1 MLKLGSKIFDFI
13 FSEENRKKIEGFT
26 IWTAT
31 IGFIFHLSLVILNNN
46 SIINMGNE
54 SLLLTNPI
62 SAIYTPFSIILY
74 YEIFLLI
81 FYLPR
86 SFTTSI
92 LKQFEIISLIII
104 RRIFYD
110 IPKLDLESNNWF
122 ENADNLQITYDLIC
136 ILILFFLIYLF
147 NYVKSNIDI
156 KKTKNIDKFIDSK
169 KIISVLLIPVM
180 IVLFIIGLYNW
191 YSIGISTNFASSFY
205 YVNEVF
211 YNTFFS
217 ILIIA
222 DVFILLLSFLYTE
235 RYSQIMRNTGF
246 IICTILIRL
255 SFSST
260 GLTNLL
266 LIISS
271 LYFLALSLIIC
282 FEKISINLNPSST
295 SKKDILYKF
304 ISVFKSLKTTILN
317 AFKDINL
324 KLSLLHNALFIE
336 SSPGPVKYAASLLNL
351 CREDTRLP
359 LSEITEKTKNII
371 KSTLKEL
378 NLI

>member
-1 MLKLGSKIFDFI
+1 MLKIGSKIFDEI
-13 FSEENRKKIEGFT
+13 FSEENRRKIESFT
-26 IWTAT
+26 IWSAT
-31 IGFIFHLSLVILNNN
+31 VGFIFHLSLVLLNNY
-46 SIINMGNE
+46 SIINIGNE

-62 SAIYTPFSIILY
+62 PAIYTPFSIILY

-81 FYLPR
+81 YYLPR

-110 IPKLDLESNNWF
+110 IPKLNLDSNDWF
-122 ENADNLQITYDLIC
+122 NNPDNLQITYDLIS

-147 NYVKSNIDI
+147 NFVKSKIENKKGIRNIER
-156 KKTKNIDKFIDSK
+156 FIDSK
-169 KIISVLLIPVM
+169 KIISVILIPVM
-180 IVLFIIGLYNW
+180 IVLFIIGLYNL
-191 YSIGISTNFASSFY
+191 YSIGMSSDFASSFY

-255 SFSST
+255 SFSSS

-271 LYFLALSLIIC
+271 VLFGLLILKIYSLMN
-282 FEKISINLNPSST
+282 KI
-295 SKKDILYKF
+295 
-304 ISVFKSLKTTILN
+304 
-317 AFKDINL
+317 
-324 KLSLLHNALFIE
+324 E
-336 SSPGPVKYAASLLNL
+336 
-351 CREDTRLP
+351 
-359 LSEITEKTKNII
+359 
-371 KSTLKEL
+371 
-378 NLI
+378 

>member
-1 MLKLGSKIFDFI
+1 MLKIGSKVFDGI
-13 FSEENRKKIEGFT
+13 FSEKNRKIIESFT
-26 IWTAT
+26 IWSAT
-31 IGFIFHLSLVILNNN
+31 IGFIFHLSLVLLNNY
-46 SIINMGNE
+46 SIINIGNE

-81 FYLPR
+81 YFLPR

-110 IPKLDLESNNWF
+110 IPKLDLDSGNWF
-122 ENADNLQITYDLIC
+122 NNPDNLQITYDLIC

-147 NYVKSNIDI
+147 NLVKSRIDN
-156 KKTKNIDKFIDSK
+156 KKGNKSITKFIDSK
-169 KIISVLLIPVM
+169 KIISIGLIPVM
-180 IVLFIIGLYNW
+180 LCLFIIGIYNW
-191 YSIGISTNFASSFY
+191 YSIGMDSNFASSFY

-266 LIISS
+266 LIVSS
-271 LYFLALSLIIC
+271 VLFGLLILKIYSLMN
-282 FEKISINLNPSST
+282 KI
-295 SKKDILYKF
+295 
-304 ISVFKSLKTTILN
+304 
-317 AFKDINL
+317 
-324 KLSLLHNALFIE
+324 E
-336 SSPGPVKYAASLLNL
+336 
-351 CREDTRLP
+351 
-359 LSEITEKTKNII
+359 
-371 KSTLKEL
+371 
-378 NLI
+378 

>member
-1 MLKLGSKIFDFI
+1 MLKIGSKIFDGI
-13 FSEENRKKIEGFT
+13 FSEVNRKKIESFT
-26 IWTAT
+26 IWSAT
-31 IGFIFHLSLVILNNN
+31 VGFIFHLSLVLLNNY
-46 SIINMGNE
+46 SIINIGNE

-110 IPKLDLESNNWF
+110 IPKLNLDSNDWF
-122 ENADNLQITYDLIC
+122 QNPDNLQITYDLIS

-147 NYVKSNIDI
+147 NFVKSKIENRKGI
-156 KKTKNIDKFIDSK
+156 KNIDRFIDSK
-169 KIISVLLIPVM
+169 KIISVILIPVM
-180 IVLFIIGLYNW
+180 IILFIIGLYNLF
-191 YSIGISTNFASSFY
+191 SIGQSSDFASSFY

-255 SFSST
+255 SFSSS

-271 LYFLALSLIIC
+271 VLFGLLILKIYSLMN
-282 FEKISINLNPSST
+282 KI
-295 SKKDILYKF
+295 
-304 ISVFKSLKTTILN
+304 
-317 AFKDINL
+317 
-324 KLSLLHNALFIE
+324 E
-336 SSPGPVKYAASLLNL
+336 
-351 CREDTRLP
+351 
-359 LSEITEKTKNII
+359 
-371 KSTLKEL
+371 
-378 NLI
+378 

>member
-1 MLKLGSKIFDFI
+1 MLKIGSKIFDGI
-13 FSEENRKKIEGFT
+13 FSEVNRKKIESFT
-26 IWTAT
+26 IWSAT
-31 IGFIFHLSLVILNNN
+31 VGFIFHLSLVLLNNY
-46 SIINMGNE
+46 SIINIGNE

-110 IPKLDLESNNWF
+110 IPKLNLDSNDWF
-122 ENADNLQITYDLIC
+122 QNPDNLQITYDLIS

-147 NYVKSNIDI
+147 NFVKSKIENKKGIKNIDI
-156 KKTKNIDKFIDSK
+156 FIDSK
-169 KIISVLLIPVM
+169 KIISVILIPVM
-180 IVLFIIGLYNW
+180 IILFIIGLYNL
-191 YSIGISTNFASSFY
+191 YSIGMSSNFASSFY

-255 SFSST
+255 SFSSS

-271 LYFLALSLIIC
+271 VLFGLLILKIYSLMN
-282 FEKISINLNPSST
+282 KI
-295 SKKDILYKF
+295 
-304 ISVFKSLKTTILN
+304 
-317 AFKDINL
+317 
-324 KLSLLHNALFIE
+324 E
-336 SSPGPVKYAASLLNL
+336 
-351 CREDTRLP
+351 
-359 LSEITEKTKNII
+359 
-371 KSTLKEL
+371 
-378 NLI
+378 

>member
-1 MLKLGSKIFDFI
+1 MLKIGSKIFDGI
-13 FSEENRKKIEGFT
+13 FSEGNRKIIESFT

-31 IGFIFHLSLVILNNN
+31 IGFIFHLSLVLLNNY
-46 SIINMGNE
+46 SIINIGNE

-81 FYLPR
+81 YFLPR

-110 IPKLDLESNNWF
+110 IPKLDLDSGNWF
-122 ENADNLQITYDLIC
+122 NNPDNLQITYDLIC
-136 ILILFFLIYLF
+136 ILLLFFLIYLF
-147 NYVKSNIDI
+147 NLVKSRIQNKKGNKSIDQ
-156 KKTKNIDKFIDSK
+156 FIDSK
-169 KIISVLLIPVM
+169 KIISIALIPVM
-180 IVLFIIGLYNW
+180 LCLFIIGIYNW
-191 YSIGISTNFASSFY
+191 YSIGMESNFASSFY
-205 YVNEVF
+205 YVNEIF

-266 LIISS
+266 LIVSS
-271 LYFLALSLIIC
+271 VLFGLLILKIYSLMN
-282 FEKISINLNPSST
+282 KI
-295 SKKDILYKF
+295 
-304 ISVFKSLKTTILN
+304 
-317 AFKDINL
+317 
-324 KLSLLHNALFIE
+324 E
-336 SSPGPVKYAASLLNL
+336 
-351 CREDTRLP
+351 
-359 LSEITEKTKNII
+359 
-371 KSTLKEL
+371 
-378 NLI
+378 

>member
-1 MLKLGSKIFDFI
+1 MLKIGSKIFDGI
-13 FSEENRKKIEGFT
+13 FSENNRKKIESFT
-26 IWTAT
+26 IWSAS
-31 IGFIFHLSLVILNNN
+31 IGFIFHLSLVLLNNN
-46 SIINMGNE
+46 SIINIGNE

-92 LKQFEIISLIII
+92 LKQFEIISLIVI

-156 KKTKNIDKFIDSK
+156 KKAKNIEKFIDSK

-271 LYFLALSLIIC
+271 VLFGLLILKIYSLMN
-282 FEKISINLNPSST
+282 KI
-295 SKKDILYKF
+295 
-304 ISVFKSLKTTILN
+304 
-317 AFKDINL
+317 
-324 KLSLLHNALFIE
+324 E
-336 SSPGPVKYAASLLNL
+336 
-351 CREDTRLP
+351 
-359 LSEITEKTKNII
+359 
-371 KSTLKEL
+371 
-378 NLI
+378 

>member
-1 MLKLGSKIFDFI
+1 MIKTGSKIFDGI
-13 FSEENRKKIEGFT
+13 FSENNRKKIESFT
-26 IWTAT
+26 IWSAS
-31 IGFIFHLSLVILNNN
+31 IGFIFHLSLVLLNNN
-46 SIINMGNE
+46 SIINIGNE

-92 LKQFEIISLIII
+92 LKQFEIISLIVI

-147 NYVKSNIDI
+147 NYVKTNIVV
-156 KKTKNIDKFIDSK
+156 KKGKNIDKFIDSK
-169 KIISVLLIPVM
+169 KIISVILIPVM

-271 LYFLALSLIIC
+271 VLFGLLILKIYSLMN
-282 FEKISINLNPSST
+282 KI
-295 SKKDILYKF
+295 
-304 ISVFKSLKTTILN
+304 
-317 AFKDINL
+317 
-324 KLSLLHNALFIE
+324 E
-336 SSPGPVKYAASLLNL
+336 
-351 CREDTRLP
+351 
-359 LSEITEKTKNII
+359 
-371 KSTLKEL
+371 
-378 NLI
+378 

>member
-1 MLKLGSKIFDFI
+1 MLKIGSKFFDRI
-13 FSEENRKKIEGFT
+13 FSDDNRRKIESFT
-26 IWTAT
+26 IWSAT
-31 IGFIFHLSLVILNNN
+31 IGFIFHLSLVLLNNN
-46 SIINMGNE
+46 SIINIGNE

-92 LKQFEIISLIII
+92 LKQFEIISLIVI

-110 IPKLDLESNNWF
+110 IPKLDLESTKWF

-147 NYVKSNIDI
+147 NYVKTNINV
-156 KKTKNIDKFIDSK
+156 KKGIKNINKFIDSK
-169 KIISVLLIPVM
+169 KIISIALIPIM
-180 IVLFIIGLYNW
+180 IVLFAIGLYNW
-191 YSIGISTNFASSFY
+191 YSIGLDTNFASSFY

-271 LYFLALSLIIC
+271 VLFGLLILKIYSLMN
-282 FEKISINLNPSST
+282 KI
-295 SKKDILYKF
+295 
-304 ISVFKSLKTTILN
+304 
-317 AFKDINL
+317 
-324 KLSLLHNALFIE
+324 E
-336 SSPGPVKYAASLLNL
+336 
-351 CREDTRLP
+351 
-359 LSEITEKTKNII
+359 
-371 KSTLKEL
+371 
-378 NLI
+378 

>member
-1 MLKLGSKIFDFI
+1 MIMLKFGSKIFDSI
-13 FSEENRKKIEGFT
+13 FSDLNRNKIESFT
-26 IWTAT
+26 IWSAS
-31 IGFIFHLSLVILNNN
+31 IGFIIHLSLVLLNNY
-46 SIINMGNE
+46 SIIDIGNE

-81 FYLPR
+81 YYLPR

-92 LKQFEIISLIII
+92 LKQFEIISLIVI

-110 IPKLDLESNNWF
+110 IPKLDLESSNWLQ
-122 ENADNLQITYDLIC
+122 NPDNLQITYDLIC

-147 NYVKSNIDI
+147 NLVKSRIEN
-156 KKTKNIDKFIDSK
+156 KKGKKNINKFIDSK
-169 KIISVLLIPVM
+169 KIISVSLIPVM
-180 IVLFIIGLYNW
+180 IFLFALGIYNW
-191 YSIGISTNFASSFY
+191 YSIGMSSNFASSFY

-246 IICTILIRL
+246 IICTVLIRL

-271 LYFLALSLIIC
+271 VLFGLLILKIYSLMN
-282 FEKISINLNPSST
+282 KI
-295 SKKDILYKF
+295 
-304 ISVFKSLKTTILN
+304 
-317 AFKDINL
+317 
-324 KLSLLHNALFIE
+324 E
-336 SSPGPVKYAASLLNL
+336 
-351 CREDTRLP
+351 
-359 LSEITEKTKNII
+359 
-371 KSTLKEL
+371 
-378 NLI
+378 

>member
-1 MLKLGSKIFDFI
+1 MLKIGSKVFDGI
-13 FSEENRKKIEGFT
+13 FSEKNRKIIESFT
-26 IWTAT
+26 IWSAT
-31 IGFIFHLSLVILNNN
+31 IGFIFHLSLVLLNNY
-46 SIINMGNE
+46 SIINIGNE

-81 FYLPR
+81 YFLPR

-110 IPKLDLESNNWF
+110 IPKLDLDSGNWF
-122 ENADNLQITYDLIC
+122 NNPDNLQITYDLIS

-147 NYVKSNIDI
+147 NLVKSRIEN
-156 KKTKNIDKFIDSK
+156 KKSNKSITKFIDSK
-169 KIISVLLIPVM
+169 KIISIALIPVM
-180 IVLFIIGLYNW
+180 LSLFIIGIYNW
-191 YSIGISTNFASSFY
+191 YSIGMDSNFASSFY

-266 LIISS
+266 LIVSS
-271 LYFLALSLIIC
+271 VLFGLLILKIYSLMN
-282 FEKISINLNPSST
+282 KI
-295 SKKDILYKF
+295 
-304 ISVFKSLKTTILN
+304 
-317 AFKDINL
+317 
-324 KLSLLHNALFIE
+324 E
-336 SSPGPVKYAASLLNL
+336 
-351 CREDTRLP
+351 
-359 LSEITEKTKNII
+359 
-371 KSTLKEL
+371 
-378 NLI
+378 

>member
-1 MLKLGSKIFDFI
+1 MLKIGSKTFDTI
-13 FSEENRKKIEGFT
+13 FSELNRKKIESIT

-31 IGFIFHLSLVILNNN
+31 IGFVFHLSLVLLNNY
-46 SIINMGNE
+46 SIINIGNE

-81 FYLPR
+81 YYLPR

-92 LKQFEIISLIII
+92 LKQFEIISLIVI

-110 IPKLDLESNNWF
+110 IPKLDLESNNWL
-122 ENADNLQITYDLIC
+122 ENPDNIQITYDLIC
-136 ILILFFLIYLF
+136 ILTLFFLIYLF
-147 NYVKSNIDI
+147 NLVKSRIQY
-156 KKTKNIDKFIDSK
+156 KKTEKNINKFIDSK
-169 KIISVLLIPVM
+169 KIISIALIPVM
-180 IVLFIIGLYNW
+180 VVLFIIGIYNW
-191 YSIGISTNFASSFY
+191 YSVGMSSNFASSFY

-271 LYFLALSLIIC
+271 VLFGLLILKIYSLMH
-282 FEKISINLNPSST
+282 KI
-295 SKKDILYKF
+295 
-304 ISVFKSLKTTILN
+304 
-317 AFKDINL
+317 
-324 KLSLLHNALFIE
+324 E
-336 SSPGPVKYAASLLNL
+336 
-351 CREDTRLP
+351 
-359 LSEITEKTKNII
+359 
-371 KSTLKEL
+371 
-378 NLI
+378 

>member
-1 MLKLGSKIFDFI
+1 MLKLGSKFFDVV
-13 FSEENRKKIEGFT
+13 FSEVNRKKIESFT
-26 IWTAT
+26 IWSAT
-31 IGFIFHLSLVILNNN
+31 VGFIFHLSLVLLNNY
-46 SIINMGNE
+46 SIINIGNE

-110 IPKLDLESNNWF
+110 IPKLNLDSNDWF
-122 ENADNLQITYDLIC
+122 ENPDNLQITYDLIS

-147 NYVKSNIDI
+147 NFVKSRI
-156 KKTKNIDKFIDSK
+156 KNKKGIKNIDRFIDSK
-169 KIISVLLIPVM
+169 KIISIILIPVM
-180 IVLFIIGLYNW
+180 IVIFIIGLYNL
-191 YSIGISTNFASSFY
+191 YSIGMSSDFASSFY

-255 SFSST
+255 SFSSS

-271 LYFLALSLIIC
+271 VLFGLLILKIYSLMN
-282 FEKISINLNPSST
+282 KI
-295 SKKDILYKF
+295 
-304 ISVFKSLKTTILN
+304 
-317 AFKDINL
+317 
-324 KLSLLHNALFIE
+324 E
-336 SSPGPVKYAASLLNL
+336 
-351 CREDTRLP
+351 
-359 LSEITEKTKNII
+359 
-371 KSTLKEL
+371 
-378 NLI
+378 

>member
-1 MLKLGSKIFDFI
+1 MLKLGSKFFDVV
-13 FSEENRKKIEGFT
+13 FSEVNRKKIESFT
-26 IWTAT
+26 IWSAT
-31 IGFIFHLSLVILNNN
+31 VGFIFHLSLVLLNNYSN
-46 SIINMGNE
+46 INIGNE

-110 IPKLDLESNNWF
+110 IPKLNLDSNDWF
-122 ENADNLQITYDLIC
+122 ENPDNLQITYDLIS

-147 NYVKSNIDI
+147 NFVKSRI
-156 KKTKNIDKFIDSK
+156 KNKKGIKNIDRFIDSK
-169 KIISVLLIPVM
+169 KIISIILIPVM
-180 IVLFIIGLYNW
+180 IVLFIIGLYNL
-191 YSIGISTNFASSFY
+191 YSIGMSSDFASSFY

-255 SFSST
+255 SFSSS

-271 LYFLALSLIIC
+271 VLFGLLILKIYSLMN
-282 FEKISINLNPSST
+282 KI
-295 SKKDILYKF
+295 
-304 ISVFKSLKTTILN
+304 
-317 AFKDINL
+317 
-324 KLSLLHNALFIE
+324 E
-336 SSPGPVKYAASLLNL
+336 
-351 CREDTRLP
+351 
-359 LSEITEKTKNII
+359 
-371 KSTLKEL
+371 
-378 NLI
+378 

>member
-1 MLKLGSKIFDFI
+1 MIKIGSKIFDGI

-26 IWTAT
+26 IWSAT
-31 IGFIFHLSLVILNNN
+31 IGFIFHLSLVLLNNY
-46 SIINMGNE
+46 SIINIGDE
-54 SLLLTNPI
+54 SLFLTNPI

-81 FYLPR
+81 FFLPR

-110 IPKLDLESNNWF
+110 IPKLDLESSDWF
-122 ENADNLQITYDLIC
+122 SNPDNLQIIYDLIC
-136 ILILFFLIYLF
+136 ILTLFFLIYLF
-147 NYVKSNIDI
+147 NYVKSSIIN
-156 KKTKNIDKFIDSK
+156 KKAIKNIDKFIDSK
-169 KIISVLLIPVM
+169 KIISVILIPVM
-180 IVLFIIGLYNW
+180 LVLFAIGIFDWYTIGLT
-191 YSIGISTNFASSFY
+191 SNFAISFY

-266 LIISS
+266 LIVSS
-271 LYFLALSLIIC
+271 VLFGLLILKIYSLMN
-282 FEKISINLNPSST
+282 K
-295 SKKDILYKF
+295 
-304 ISVFKSLKTTILN
+304 
-317 AFKDINL
+317 
-324 KLSLLHNALFIE
+324 IE
-336 SSPGPVKYAASLLNL
+336 S
-351 CREDTRLP
+351 
-359 LSEITEKTKNII
+359 
-371 KSTLKEL
+371 
-378 NLI
+378 

>member
-1 MLKLGSKIFDFI
+1 MLKLGSKFFDVV
-13 FSEENRKKIEGFT
+13 FSEVNRKKIESFT
-26 IWTAT
+26 IWSAT
-31 IGFIFHLSLVILNNN
+31 VGFIFHLSLVLLNNY
-46 SIINMGNE
+46 SIINIGNE

-110 IPKLDLESNNWF
+110 IPKLNLDSNDWF
-122 ENADNLQITYDLIC
+122 ENPDNLQITYDLIS

-147 NYVKSNIDI
+147 NFVKSRI
-156 KKTKNIDKFIDSK
+156 KNKKGIKNIDRFIDSK
-169 KIISVLLIPVM
+169 KIISIILIPVM
-180 IVLFIIGLYNW
+180 IVLFIIGLYNL
-191 YSIGISTNFASSFY
+191 YSIGMSSDFASSFY

-255 SFSST
+255 SFSSS

-271 LYFLALSLIIC
+271 VLFGLLILKIYSLMN
-282 FEKISINLNPSST
+282 KI
-295 SKKDILYKF
+295 
-304 ISVFKSLKTTILN
+304 
-317 AFKDINL
+317 
-324 KLSLLHNALFIE
+324 E
-336 SSPGPVKYAASLLNL
+336 
-351 CREDTRLP
+351 
-359 LSEITEKTKNII
+359 
-371 KSTLKEL
+371 
-378 NLI
+378 

>member
-1 MLKLGSKIFDFI
+1 MLKIGSKIFDGI
-13 FSEENRKKIEGFT
+13 FSEANRKKIETFT
-26 IWTAT
+26 IWSAT
-31 IGFIFHLSLVILNNN
+31 IGFILHLSLVLLNNY
-46 SIINMGNE
+46 SIIEIGNE

-81 FYLPR
+81 HFLPR

-104 RRIFYD
+104 RRVFYD
-110 IPKLDLESNNWF
+110 IPKLDLESNDWF
-122 ENADNLQITYDLIC
+122 NNVDNLQITYDLIC

-147 NYVKSNIDI
+147 NYVKSNIEN
-156 KKTKNIDKFIDSK
+156 KKGVKNISRFIDSK
-169 KIISVLLIPVM
+169 KIISVSLIPVM
-180 IVLFIIGLYNW
+180 LVLFF
-191 YSIGISTNFASSFY
+191 IGIYTWYTVGISSNFVSSFY

-211 YNTFFS
+211 YTTFFS

-266 LIISS
+266 LIVSS
-271 LYFLALSLIIC
+271 MIFGLLILKIYSLMN
-282 FEKISINLNPSST
+282 KI
-295 SKKDILYKF
+295 
-304 ISVFKSLKTTILN
+304 
-317 AFKDINL
+317 
-324 KLSLLHNALFIE
+324 E
-336 SSPGPVKYAASLLNL
+336 
-351 CREDTRLP
+351 
-359 LSEITEKTKNII
+359 
-371 KSTLKEL
+371 
-378 NLI
+378 

>member
-1 MLKLGSKIFDFI
+1 MLKLGSKFFDKV
-13 FSEENRKKIEGFT
+13 FSEVNRKKIESFT
-26 IWTAT
+26 IWSAT
-31 IGFIFHLSLVILNNN
+31 VGFIFHLSLVLLNNY
-46 SIINMGNE
+46 SIINIGNE

-110 IPKLDLESNNWF
+110 IPKLNLDSNDWF
-122 ENADNLQITYDLIC
+122 ENPDNLQITYDLIS

-147 NYVKSNIDI
+147 NFVKSRI
-156 KKTKNIDKFIDSK
+156 KNKKGIKNIDRFIDSK
-169 KIISVLLIPVM
+169 KIISIILIPVM
-180 IVLFIIGLYNW
+180 IVLFIIGLYNL
-191 YSIGISTNFASSFY
+191 YSIGMSSDFASSFY

-255 SFSST
+255 SFSSS

-271 LYFLALSLIIC
+271 VLFGLLILKIYSLMN
-282 FEKISINLNPSST
+282 KI
-295 SKKDILYKF
+295 
-304 ISVFKSLKTTILN
+304 
-317 AFKDINL
+317 
-324 KLSLLHNALFIE
+324 E
-336 SSPGPVKYAASLLNL
+336 
-351 CREDTRLP
+351 
-359 LSEITEKTKNII
+359 
-371 KSTLKEL
+371 
-378 NLI
+378 

>member
-1 MLKLGSKIFDFI
+1 MLKIGSKAFDTI
-13 FSEENRKKIEGFT
+13 FSELNRKKIESIT

-31 IGFIFHLSLVILNNN
+31 IGFVFHLSLVLLNNY
-46 SIINMGNE
+46 SIINIGNE

-81 FYLPR
+81 YYLPR

-92 LKQFEIISLIII
+92 LKQFEIISLIVI

-110 IPKLDLESNNWF
+110 IPKLDLESNNWL
-122 ENADNLQITYDLIC
+122 ENPDNIQITYDLIC
-136 ILILFFLIYLF
+136 ILTLFFLIYLF
-147 NYVKSNIDI
+147 NLVKSRIQY
-156 KKTKNIDKFIDSK
+156 KKTEKNINKFIDSK
-169 KIISVLLIPVM
+169 KIISIALIPIM
-180 IVLFIIGLYNW
+180 IVLFIIGIYNW
-191 YSIGISTNFASSFY
+191 YSVGMSSNFASSFY

-271 LYFLALSLIIC
+271 VLFGLLILKIYSLMH
-282 FEKISINLNPSST
+282 KI
-295 SKKDILYKF
+295 
-304 ISVFKSLKTTILN
+304 
-317 AFKDINL
+317 
-324 KLSLLHNALFIE
+324 E
-336 SSPGPVKYAASLLNL
+336 
-351 CREDTRLP
+351 
-359 LSEITEKTKNII
+359 
-371 KSTLKEL
+371 
-378 NLI
+378 

>member
-1 MLKLGSKIFDFI
+1 MLNFGSNIFDRI
-13 FSEENRKKIEGFT
+13 FSEDNRKKIESFT
-26 IWTAT
+26 IWSAT
-31 IGFIFHLSLVILNNN
+31 IGFIIHLSLVLLNNY
-46 SIINMGNE
+46 SIIDIGNE

-92 LKQFEIISLIII
+92 LKQFEIISLIVI

-110 IPKLDLESNNWF
+110 IPKLDLETNNWF
-122 ENADNLQITYDLIC
+122 ENADNMQITYDLIC

-147 NYVKSNIDI
+147 NYVKSNINN
-156 KKTKNIDKFIDSK
+156 KKGVKNIDKFIDSK
-169 KIISVLLIPVM
+169 KIISIVLIPVM
-180 IVLFIIGLYNW
+180 IVLFCLGIYNW
-191 YSIGISTNFASSFY
+191 YSIGMNSNFASSFY

-271 LYFLALSLIIC
+271 VLFGLLIL
-282 FEKISINLNPSST
+282 KIYSQMN
-295 SKKDILYKF
+295 K
-304 ISVFKSLKTTILN
+304 
-317 AFKDINL
+317 
-324 KLSLLHNALFIE
+324 IE
-336 SSPGPVKYAASLLNL
+336 N
-351 CREDTRLP
+351 
-359 LSEITEKTKNII
+359 
-371 KSTLKEL
+371 
-378 NLI
+378 

>member
-1 MLKLGSKIFDFI
+1 MIKTGSRIFDGI
-13 FSEENRKKIEGFT
+13 FSENNRKKIESFT
-26 IWTAT
+26 IWSAS
-31 IGFIFHLSLVILNNN
+31 IGFIFHLSLVLLNNN
-46 SIINMGNE
+46 SIINIGNE

-92 LKQFEIISLIII
+92 LKQFEIISLIVI

-110 IPKLDLESNNWF
+110 IPKLDLGSNNWF

-180 IVLFIIGLYNW
+180 ILLFIIGLYNW
-191 YSIGISTNFASSFY
+191 YSIGTSTNFASSFY

-271 LYFLALSLIIC
+271 VLFGLLILKIYSLMN
-282 FEKISINLNPSST
+282 KI
-295 SKKDILYKF
+295 
-304 ISVFKSLKTTILN
+304 
-317 AFKDINL
+317 
-324 KLSLLHNALFIE
+324 E
-336 SSPGPVKYAASLLNL
+336 
-351 CREDTRLP
+351 
-359 LSEITEKTKNII
+359 
-371 KSTLKEL
+371 
-378 NLI
+378 

>member
-1 MLKLGSKIFDFI
+1 MLKIGSKIFDGI
-13 FSEENRKKIEGFT
+13 FSENNRKKIESFT
-26 IWTAT
+26 IWSAS
-31 IGFIFHLSLVILNNN
+31 IGFIFHLSLVLLNNN
-46 SIINMGNE
+46 SIINIGNE

-92 LKQFEIISLIII
+92 LKQFEIISLIVI

-110 IPKLDLESNNWF
+110 IPKLDLGSNNWF

-147 NYVKSNIDI
+147 NYVKSNINI
-156 KKTKNIDKFIDSK
+156 KRTKNIDKFIDSK

-271 LYFLALSLIIC
+271 VLFGLLILKIYSLMN
-282 FEKISINLNPSST
+282 KI
-295 SKKDILYKF
+295 
-304 ISVFKSLKTTILN
+304 
-317 AFKDINL
+317 
-324 KLSLLHNALFIE
+324 E
-336 SSPGPVKYAASLLNL
+336 
-351 CREDTRLP
+351 
-359 LSEITEKTKNII
+359 
-371 KSTLKEL
+371 
-378 NLI
+378 

>member
-1 MLKLGSKIFDFI
+1 MIKTGSRIFDGI
-13 FSEENRKKIEGFT
+13 FSENNRKKIESFT
-26 IWTAT
+26 IWSAS
-31 IGFIFHLSLVILNNN
+31 IGFIFHLSLVLLNNN
-46 SIINMGNE
+46 SIIDIGNE

-92 LKQFEIISLIII
+92 LKQFEIISLIVI

-147 NYVKSNIDI
+147 NYVKTNIVV
-156 KKTKNIDKFIDSK
+156 KKGKNIDKFVDSK

-180 IVLFIIGLYNW
+180 IVLFIIGLFNW
-191 YSIGISTNFASSFY
+191 YSIGTSTNFASSFY

-271 LYFLALSLIIC
+271 VLFGLLILKIYSLMN
-282 FEKISINLNPSST
+282 KI
-295 SKKDILYKF
+295 
-304 ISVFKSLKTTILN
+304 
-317 AFKDINL
+317 
-324 KLSLLHNALFIE
+324 E
-336 SSPGPVKYAASLLNL
+336 
-351 CREDTRLP
+351 
-359 LSEITEKTKNII
+359 
-371 KSTLKEL
+371 
-378 NLI
+378 

>member
-1 MLKLGSKIFDFI
+1 MLKFGSKIFDRI
-13 FSEENRKKIEGFT
+13 FSEDNRKKIESFT
-26 IWTAT
+26 IWSAT
-31 IGFIFHLSLVILNNN
+31 LGFIFHLSLVLLNNY
-46 SIINMGNE
+46 SIIDIGNE

-92 LKQFEIISLIII
+92 LKQFEIISLIVI

-110 IPKLDLESNNWF
+110 IPKLDLKSSKWF

-147 NYVKSNIDI
+147 NYVKSNIDY
-156 KKTKNIDKFIDSK
+156 KKGIKNIDKFIDSK
-169 KIISVLLIPVM
+169 KIISIVLIPVM
-180 IVLFIIGLYNW
+180 IVLFTIGIFNW
-191 YSIGISTNFASSFY
+191 YSLGLETNFASSFY

-255 SFSST
+255 SFSSS

-271 LYFLALSLIIC
+271 VLFGLLILKIYSLMN
-282 FEKISINLNPSST
+282 KI
-295 SKKDILYKF
+295 
-304 ISVFKSLKTTILN
+304 
-317 AFKDINL
+317 
-324 KLSLLHNALFIE
+324 E
-336 SSPGPVKYAASLLNL
+336 
-351 CREDTRLP
+351 
-359 LSEITEKTKNII
+359 
-371 KSTLKEL
+371 
-378 NLI
+378 

>member
-1 MLKLGSKIFDFI
+1 MLKIGSKIFDGI
-13 FSEENRKKIEGFT
+13 FSEVNRKKIESFT
-26 IWTAT
+26 IWSAT
-31 IGFIFHLSLVILNNN
+31 VGFIFHLSLVLLNNY
-46 SIINMGNE
+46 SIINIGNE

-81 FYLPR
+81 YYLPR

-110 IPKLDLESNNWF
+110 IPKLNLDSNDWF
-122 ENADNLQITYDLIC
+122 NNPDNLQITYDLIS

-147 NYVKSNIDI
+147 NFVKSKIENKKWIRNIER
-156 KKTKNIDKFIDSK
+156 FIDSK
-169 KIISVLLIPVM
+169 KIISVILIPVM
-180 IVLFIIGLYNW
+180 IVLFIIGLYNL
-191 YSIGISTNFASSFY
+191 YSIGMSSDFASSFY

-255 SFSST
+255 SFSSS

-271 LYFLALSLIIC
+271 VLFGLLILKIYSLMN
-282 FEKISINLNPSST
+282 KI
-295 SKKDILYKF
+295 
-304 ISVFKSLKTTILN
+304 
-317 AFKDINL
+317 
-324 KLSLLHNALFIE
+324 E
-336 SSPGPVKYAASLLNL
+336 
-351 CREDTRLP
+351 
-359 LSEITEKTKNII
+359 
-371 KSTLKEL
+371 
-378 NLI
+378 

>member
-1 MLKLGSKIFDFI
+1 MLKIGSKVFDGI
-13 FSEENRKKIEGFT
+13 FSEKNRKIIESFT
-26 IWTAT
+26 IWSAT
-31 IGFIFHLSLVILNNN
+31 IGFIFHLSLVLLNNY
-46 SIINMGNE
+46 SIINIGNE

-81 FYLPR
+81 YFLPR

-110 IPKLDLESNNWF
+110 IPKLDLDSGNWF
-122 ENADNLQITYDLIC
+122 NNPDNLQITYDLIC

-147 NYVKSNIDI
+147 NLVKSRIEN
-156 KKTKNIDKFIDSK
+156 KKGSKSITKFIDSK
-169 KIISVLLIPVM
+169 KIISIALIPVM
-180 IVLFIIGLYNW
+180 LCLFIIGIYNW
-191 YSIGISTNFASSFY
+191 YSIGMDSNFASSFY

-266 LIISS
+266 LIVSS
-271 LYFLALSLIIC
+271 VLFGLLILKIYSLMN
-282 FEKISINLNPSST
+282 KI
-295 SKKDILYKF
+295 
-304 ISVFKSLKTTILN
+304 
-317 AFKDINL
+317 
-324 KLSLLHNALFIE
+324 E
-336 SSPGPVKYAASLLNL
+336 
-351 CREDTRLP
+351 
-359 LSEITEKTKNII
+359 
-371 KSTLKEL
+371 
-378 NLI
+378 

>member
-1 MLKLGSKIFDFI
+1 MIMLKFGSKIFDSI
-13 FSEENRKKIEGFT
+13 FSDLNRNKIESFT
-26 IWTAT
+26 IWSAS
-31 IGFIFHLSLVILNNN
+31 IGFIIHLSLVLLNNY
-46 SIINMGNE
+46 SIINIGNE

-81 FYLPR
+81 YYLPR

-92 LKQFEIISLIII
+92 LKQFEIISLIVI

-110 IPKLDLESNNWF
+110 IPKLDLESSNWLQ
-122 ENADNLQITYDLIC
+122 NPDNLQITYDLIC

-147 NYVKSNIDI
+147 NLVKSRIEN
-156 KKTKNIDKFIDSK
+156 KKGKKNVNKFIDSK
-169 KIISVLLIPVM
+169 KIISVSLIPVM
-180 IVLFIIGLYNW
+180 IFLFALGIYNW
-191 YSIGISTNFASSFY
+191 YSIGMSSNFASSFY

-246 IICTILIRL
+246 IICTVLIRL
-255 SFSST
+255 SFSSS

-271 LYFLALSLIIC
+271 VLFGLLILKIYSLMN
-282 FEKISINLNPSST
+282 KI
-295 SKKDILYKF
+295 
-304 ISVFKSLKTTILN
+304 
-317 AFKDINL
+317 
-324 KLSLLHNALFIE
+324 E
-336 SSPGPVKYAASLLNL
+336 
-351 CREDTRLP
+351 
-359 LSEITEKTKNII
+359 
-371 KSTLKEL
+371 
-378 NLI
+378 

>member
-1 MLKLGSKIFDFI
+1 MIKIGSKIFDGI

-26 IWTAT
+26 IWSAT
-31 IGFIFHLSLVILNNN
+31 IGFIFHLSLVLLNNY
-46 SIINMGNE
+46 SIINIGDE
-54 SLLLTNPI
+54 SLFLTNPI

-81 FYLPR
+81 FFLPR

-110 IPKLDLESNNWF
+110 IPKLDLESSDWF
-122 ENADNLQITYDLIC
+122 SNPDNLQIIYDLIC
-136 ILILFFLIYLF
+136 ILTLFFLIYLF
-147 NYVKSNIDI
+147 NYVKSSIIN
-156 KKTKNIDKFIDSK
+156 KKAIKNIDKFIDSK
-169 KIISVLLIPVM
+169 KIISVILIPVM
-180 IVLFIIGLYNW
+180 LVLFAIGIFDWYTIGLN
-191 YSIGISTNFASSFY
+191 SNFAISFY

-266 LIISS
+266 LIVSS
-271 LYFLALSLIIC
+271 VLFGLLILKIYSLMN
-282 FEKISINLNPSST
+282 K
-295 SKKDILYKF
+295 
-304 ISVFKSLKTTILN
+304 
-317 AFKDINL
+317 
-324 KLSLLHNALFIE
+324 IE
-336 SSPGPVKYAASLLNL
+336 S
-351 CREDTRLP
+351 
-359 LSEITEKTKNII
+359 
-371 KSTLKEL
+371 
-378 NLI
+378 

>member
-1 MLKLGSKIFDFI
+1 MLNFGSNIFDRI
-13 FSEENRKKIEGFT
+13 FSEDNRKKIESFT
-26 IWTAT
+26 IWSAT
-31 IGFIFHLSLVILNNN
+31 IGFIIHLSLVLLNNY
-46 SIINMGNE
+46 SIIDIGNE

-92 LKQFEIISLIII
+92 LKQFEIISLIVI

-110 IPKLDLESNNWF
+110 IPKLDLETNNWF
-122 ENADNLQITYDLIC
+122 ENADNMQITYDLIC

-147 NYVKSNIDI
+147 NYVKSNIDN
-156 KKTKNIDKFIDSK
+156 KKGVKNIDKFIDSK
-169 KIISVLLIPVM
+169 KIISVVLIPVM
-180 IVLFIIGLYNW
+180 IVLFCLGIYNW
-191 YSIGISTNFASSFY
+191 YFIGMDSNFASSFY

-271 LYFLALSLIIC
+271 VLFGLLIL
-282 FEKISINLNPSST
+282 KIYSQMN
-295 SKKDILYKF
+295 K
-304 ISVFKSLKTTILN
+304 
-317 AFKDINL
+317 
-324 KLSLLHNALFIE
+324 IE
-336 SSPGPVKYAASLLNL
+336 N
-351 CREDTRLP
+351 
-359 LSEITEKTKNII
+359 
-371 KSTLKEL
+371 
-378 NLI
+378 

>member
-1 MLKLGSKIFDFI
+1 MLKIGSKIFDGI
-13 FSEENRKKIEGFT
+13 FSEVNRKKIESFT
-26 IWTAT
+26 IWSAT
-31 IGFIFHLSLVILNNN
+31 IGFIFHLSLVLLNNY
-46 SIINMGNE
+46 SIINIGNE

-110 IPKLDLESNNWF
+110 IPKLNLDSNDWF
-122 ENADNLQITYDLIC
+122 QNPDNLQITYDLIS

-147 NYVKSNIDI
+147 NFVKSKIEN
-156 KKTKNIDKFIDSK
+156 KKVIKNIDRFIDSK
-169 KIISVLLIPVM
+169 KIISVILIPVM
-180 IVLFIIGLYNW
+180 IILFIIGLYNL
-191 YSIGISTNFASSFY
+191 YSIGMSSNFASSFY

-255 SFSST
+255 SFSSS

-271 LYFLALSLIIC
+271 VLFGLLILKIYSLMN
-282 FEKISINLNPSST
+282 KI
-295 SKKDILYKF
+295 
-304 ISVFKSLKTTILN
+304 
-317 AFKDINL
+317 
-324 KLSLLHNALFIE
+324 E
-336 SSPGPVKYAASLLNL
+336 
-351 CREDTRLP
+351 
-359 LSEITEKTKNII
+359 
-371 KSTLKEL
+371 
-378 NLI
+378 

>member
-1 MLKLGSKIFDFI
+1 MLKIGSKIFDGI
-13 FSEENRKKIEGFT
+13 FSENNRKKIESFT
-26 IWTAT
+26 IWSAS
-31 IGFIFHLSLVILNNN
+31 IGFIFHLSLVLLNNN
-46 SIINMGNE
+46 SIINIGNE

-92 LKQFEIISLIII
+92 LKQFEIISLIVI

-191 YSIGISTNFASSFY
+191 YSIGISSNFASSFY

-271 LYFLALSLIIC
+271 VLFGLLILKIYSLMN
-282 FEKISINLNPSST
+282 KI
-295 SKKDILYKF
+295 
-304 ISVFKSLKTTILN
+304 
-317 AFKDINL
+317 
-324 KLSLLHNALFIE
+324 E
-336 SSPGPVKYAASLLNL
+336 
-351 CREDTRLP
+351 
-359 LSEITEKTKNII
+359 
-371 KSTLKEL
+371 
-378 NLI
+378 

>member
-1 MLKLGSKIFDFI
+1 MLKIGSKIFDGI
-13 FSEENRKKIEGFT
+13 FSENNRKKIEGFT
-26 IWTAT
+26 IWSAS
-31 IGFIFHLSLVILNNN
+31 IGFIFHLSLVLLNNN
-46 SIINMGNE
+46 SIINIGNE

-92 LKQFEIISLIII
+92 LKQFEIISLIVI

-147 NYVKSNIDI
+147 NYVKTNIDI
-156 KKTKNIDKFIDSK
+156 KKAKNIDKFVDSK

-271 LYFLALSLIIC
+271 VLFGLLILKIYSLMN
-282 FEKISINLNPSST
+282 KI
-295 SKKDILYKF
+295 
-304 ISVFKSLKTTILN
+304 
-317 AFKDINL
+317 
-324 KLSLLHNALFIE
+324 E
-336 SSPGPVKYAASLLNL
+336 
-351 CREDTRLP
+351 
-359 LSEITEKTKNII
+359 
-371 KSTLKEL
+371 
-378 NLI
+378 

>member
-1 MLKLGSKIFDFI
+1 MLNFGSNIFDRI
-13 FSEENRKKIEGFT
+13 FSEDNRKKIESFT
-26 IWTAT
+26 IWSAT
-31 IGFIFHLSLVILNNN
+31 IGFIIHLSLVLLNNY
-46 SIINMGNE
+46 SIFDIGNE

-92 LKQFEIISLIII
+92 LKQFEIISLIVI

-110 IPKLDLESNNWF
+110 IPKLDLETNNWF
-122 ENADNLQITYDLIC
+122 ENADNMQITYDLIC

-147 NYVKSNIDI
+147 NYVKSNIDN
-156 KKTKNIDKFIDSK
+156 KKGVKNIDKFIDSK
-169 KIISVLLIPVM
+169 KIISVVLIPVM
-180 IVLFIIGLYNW
+180 IVLFCFGIYNW
-191 YSIGISTNFASSFY
+191 YSIGMDSNFASSFY

-271 LYFLALSLIIC
+271 VLFGLLIL
-282 FEKISINLNPSST
+282 KIYSQMN
-295 SKKDILYKF
+295 K
-304 ISVFKSLKTTILN
+304 
-317 AFKDINL
+317 
-324 KLSLLHNALFIE
+324 IE
-336 SSPGPVKYAASLLNL
+336 N
-351 CREDTRLP
+351 
-359 LSEITEKTKNII
+359 
-371 KSTLKEL
+371 
-378 NLI
+378 

>member
-1 MLKLGSKIFDFI
+1 MLKIGSKIFDGI
-13 FSEENRKKIEGFT
+13 FSENNRKKIESFT
-26 IWTAT
+26 IWSAS
-31 IGFIFHLSLVILNNN
+31 IGFIFHLSLVLLNNN
-46 SIINMGNE
+46 SIINIGNE

-92 LKQFEIISLIII
+92 LKQFEIISLIVI

-110 IPKLDLESNNWF
+110 IPKLDLGSNNWF

-147 NYVKSNIDI
+147 NYVKSNINI
-156 KKTKNIDKFIDSK
+156 KRTKNIDKFIDSK

-180 IVLFIIGLYNW
+180 IVLFTIGLYNW

-271 LYFLALSLIIC
+271 VLIGLLILKIYSLMN
-282 FEKISINLNPSST
+282 KI
-295 SKKDILYKF
+295 
-304 ISVFKSLKTTILN
+304 
-317 AFKDINL
+317 
-324 KLSLLHNALFIE
+324 E
-336 SSPGPVKYAASLLNL
+336 
-351 CREDTRLP
+351 
-359 LSEITEKTKNII
+359 
-371 KSTLKEL
+371 
-378 NLI
+378 

>member
-1 MLKLGSKIFDFI
+1 MLKLGSKFFDVV
-13 FSEENRKKIEGFT
+13 FSEVNRKKIESFT
-26 IWTAT
+26 IWSASV
-31 IGFIFHLSLVILNNN
+31 GFIFHLSLVLLNNY
-46 SIINMGNE
+46 SIINIGNE

-110 IPKLDLESNNWF
+110 IPKLNIDSNDWF
-122 ENADNLQITYDLIC
+122 ENPDNLQITYDLIS

-147 NYVKSNIDI
+147 NFVKSRI
-156 KKTKNIDKFIDSK
+156 KNKKGIKNIDRFIDSK
-169 KIISVLLIPVM
+169 KIISIILIPVM
-180 IVLFIIGLYNW
+180 IVLFIIGLYNL
-191 YSIGISTNFASSFY
+191 YSIGMSSDFASSFY

-255 SFSST
+255 SFSSS
-260 GLTNLL
+260 GLTNLV

-271 LYFLALSLIIC
+271 VLFGLLILKIYSLMN
-282 FEKISINLNPSST
+282 KI
-295 SKKDILYKF
+295 
-304 ISVFKSLKTTILN
+304 
-317 AFKDINL
+317 
-324 KLSLLHNALFIE
+324 E
-336 SSPGPVKYAASLLNL
+336 
-351 CREDTRLP
+351 
-359 LSEITEKTKNII
+359 
-371 KSTLKEL
+371 
-378 NLI
+378 

>member
-1 MLKLGSKIFDFI
+1 MLKIGSKIFDGI
-13 FSEENRKKIEGFT
+13 FSEGNRKIIESFT

-31 IGFIFHLSLVILNNN
+31 IGFIFHLSLVLLNNY
-46 SIINMGNE
+46 SIINIGNE

-74 YEIFLLI
+74 YEIFLVI
-81 FYLPR
+81 YFLPR

-110 IPKLDLESNNWF
+110 IPKLDLDSGNWF
-122 ENADNLQITYDLIC
+122 NNPDNLQITYDLIS

-147 NYVKSNIDI
+147 NLVKSRIQNKKGNKSIDQ
-156 KKTKNIDKFIDSK
+156 FIDSK
-169 KIISVLLIPVM
+169 KIISIALIPVM
-180 IVLFIIGLYNW
+180 LCLFIIGIYNW
-191 YSIGISTNFASSFY
+191 YSIGMDSNFASSFY

-266 LIISS
+266 LIVSS
-271 LYFLALSLIIC
+271 VLFGLLILKIYSLMN
-282 FEKISINLNPSST
+282 KI
-295 SKKDILYKF
+295 
-304 ISVFKSLKTTILN
+304 
-317 AFKDINL
+317 
-324 KLSLLHNALFIE
+324 E
-336 SSPGPVKYAASLLNL
+336 
-351 CREDTRLP
+351 
-359 LSEITEKTKNII
+359 
-371 KSTLKEL
+371 
-378 NLI
+378 

>member
-1 MLKLGSKIFDFI
+1 MLNFGSNIFDRI
-13 FSEENRKKIEGFT
+13 FSEDNRKKIESFT
-26 IWTAT
+26 IWSAT
-31 IGFIFHLSLVILNNN
+31 IGFIIHLSLVLLNNY
-46 SIINMGNE
+46 SIFDIGNQ

-92 LKQFEIISLIII
+92 LKQFEIISLIVI

-110 IPKLDLESNNWF
+110 IPKLDLETNNWF
-122 ENADNLQITYDLIC
+122 ENADNMQITYDLIC

-147 NYVKSNIDI
+147 NYVKSNIDN
-156 KKTKNIDKFIDSK
+156 KKGVKNIDKFIDSK
-169 KIISVLLIPVM
+169 KIISIVLIPVM
-180 IVLFIIGLYNW
+180 IVLFCLGIYNW
-191 YSIGISTNFASSFY
+191 YSIGMDSNFASSFY

-271 LYFLALSLIIC
+271 VLFGLLIL
-282 FEKISINLNPSST
+282 KIYSQMN
-295 SKKDILYKF
+295 K
-304 ISVFKSLKTTILN
+304 
-317 AFKDINL
+317 
-324 KLSLLHNALFIE
+324 IE
-336 SSPGPVKYAASLLNL
+336 N
-351 CREDTRLP
+351 
-359 LSEITEKTKNII
+359 
-371 KSTLKEL
+371 
-378 NLI
+378 

>member
-1 MLKLGSKIFDFI
+1 MLNFGSNIFDRI
-13 FSEENRKKIEGFT
+13 FSEVNRKKIESFT
-26 IWTAT
+26 IWSAT
-31 IGFIFHLSLVILNNN
+31 IGFIIHLSLVLLNNY
-46 SIINMGNE
+46 SIVDIGNE

-92 LKQFEIISLIII
+92 LKQFEIISLIVI

-110 IPKLDLESNNWF
+110 IPKLDLETNNWF
-122 ENADNLQITYDLIC
+122 ENADNMQITYDLIC

-147 NYVKSNIDI
+147 NYVKSNIDN
-156 KKTKNIDKFIDSK
+156 KKGVKNIDKFIDSK
-169 KIISVLLIPVM
+169 KIISVVLIPVM
-180 IVLFIIGLYNW
+180 LVLFCFGIYNW
-191 YSIGISTNFASSFY
+191 YSIGVDSNFASSFY

-271 LYFLALSLIIC
+271 VLFGLLIL
-282 FEKISINLNPSST
+282 KIYSQMN
-295 SKKDILYKF
+295 K
-304 ISVFKSLKTTILN
+304 
-317 AFKDINL
+317 
-324 KLSLLHNALFIE
+324 IE
-336 SSPGPVKYAASLLNL
+336 N
-351 CREDTRLP
+351 
-359 LSEITEKTKNII
+359 
-371 KSTLKEL
+371 
-378 NLI
+378 